1 MEQKILLDSCDF
13 NPVVNSG
20 RYISLLDKNE
30 LTKDDLHWLELLP
43 FIRILGITT
52 QDIQEFHRSPEQN
65 LHNIEGK
72 LQSKY
77 NSICKLLNTTSPVS
91 TLQKLVSLKK
101 KLQERTQE
109 LKEKQQ
115 LCINKSLKNLT
126 EISQMIKN
134 LTENPTPADQQ
145 NAFHHFYL
153 RVEIINLK
161 IAWIRG
167 QIYND
172 LYQENKAKALKII
185 REEIENTYDEYNDIR
200 ALMKDRISVYENN
213 QKLLNFVTR
222 YSEIRQK
229 IMKKREDIKS
239 ISD

>member
-1 MEQKILLDSCDF
+1 
-13 NPVVNSG
+13 
-20 RYISLLDKNE
+20 
-30 LTKDDLHWLELLP
+30 
-43 FIRILGITT
+43 
-52 QDIQEFHRSPEQN
+52 
-65 LHNIEGK
+65 
-72 LQSKY
+72 
-77 NSICKLLNTTSPVS
+77 
-91 TLQKLVSLKK
+91 
-101 KLQERTQE
+101 
-109 LKEKQQ
+109 
-115 LCINKSLKNLT
+115 
-126 EISQMIKN
+126 MIKN